1 MKTDV
6 REMLVGAVV
15 ILFFGGILGTS
26 YVARDVPATR
36 DGYIVNA
43 TFNLIDG
50 LAEGAEVRLGGIP
63 VGHVEKTTLS
73 GDYRAVVAMRI
84 GSSITLPADTAV
96 AIHTD
101 GLFGTKYLELEP
113 GGEEKTL
120 KDGDSISYAQDAV
133 VVTDLLNRIIAQGEA
148 RLAKQK
154 QQQ

>member
-1 MKTDV
+1 MKAELKET
-6 REMLVGAVV
+6 LVGVV
-15 ILFFGGILGTS
+15 TILAFTGVLGVS
-26 YVARDVPATR
+26 YAARDVPATR
-36 DGYIVNA
+36 NGYVVNA

-63 VGHVEKTTLS
+63 IGHVETTTLS

-84 GSSITLPADTAV
+84 ENGVTLPTDTAV

-101 GLFGTKYLELEP
+101 GLFGSKYMELEP

-120 KDGDSISYAQDAV
+120 KDGETISYAQDAV